1 MMSRLRR
8 PRPERGSAIVE
19 FALVSVLL
27 IVFAFGIIEFGLAW
41 QDRLTVQTAARAG
54 VRVGSSLTTN
64 SLADYNILAAV
75 ASSLH
80 DVGAANV
87 EYVVIYKS
95 TTSDG
100 KPPALCSGTI
110 PISVAA
116 TCNVYTGA
124 QLAALNSSQFGCG
137 IGDLDI
143 LWCPTTRINL
153 LASGP
158 DYLGVW
164 IRVKHNMVGHVYSN
178 PVKITD
184 SAVMR
189 LEPLT

>member
-1 MMSRLRR
+1 MMRRSRHRG
-8 PRPERGSAIVE
+8 ERGAALVE
-19 FALVSVLL
+19 FALVSLL
-27 IVFAFGIIEFGLAW
+27 LVTFAFGIIEFGLGW

-75 ASSLH
+75 NSSLH
-80 DVGAANV
+80 DVGASNI

-100 KPPALCSGTI
+100 AVPALCSGTI
-110 PISVAA
+110 PISVVA

-124 QLAALNSSQFGCG
+124 QLASLSSSQFGCG
-137 IGDLDI
+137 LGSLDLS
-143 LWCPTTRINL
+143 WCPTTRVNL
-153 LASGP
+153 LGTGP

-164 IRVKHNMVGHVYSN
+164 IRVKHNLVGKMYKN

>member
-1 MMSRLRR
+1 MRR
-8 PRPERGSAIVE
+8 FTRSHRERGAALVE
-19 FALVSVLL
+19 FTIVSMLLV
-27 IVFAFGIIEFGLAW
+27 IFGFGIIEFGLGW

-75 ASSLH
+75 NSSLH
-80 DVGAANV
+80 DVGASNI
-87 EYVVIYKS
+87 EYVVVYKS
-95 TTSDG
+95 TTTDG
-100 KPPALCSGTI
+100 KVPTLCSGTV
-110 PISVAA
+110 PISVA
-116 TCNVYTGA
+116 TVCNVYTGA
-124 QLAALNSSQFGCG
+124 QMAALNSSQFGCG
-137 IGDLDI
+137 LGDLD
-143 LWCPTTRINL
+143 LAWCPTTRINL

-164 IRVKHNMVGHVYSN
+164 IKVKHTMVGKLYSN
-178 PVKITD
+178 PVRITD